1 MLCPADCAV
10 VLWLQPVTLLAG
22 QSASA
27 MFVCL
32 FVSVCVCV
40 CVCCVCMC
48 MCTRVCV
55 CACASAWMCVLET
68 CLKSTYNEHISR
80 DNLLSVL
87 NVCLQSLSVYLKVSI
102 PF

>member
-40 CVCCVCMC
+40 CVLCVYVYVYTCVRVCMC
-48 MCTRVCV
+48 ICMDVCV
-55 CACASAWMCVLET
+55 GNM
-68 CLKSTYNEHISR
+68 LKEY
-80 DNLLSVL
+80 
-87 NVCLQSLSVYLKVSI
+87 LQ
-102 PF
+102 

>member
-10 VLWLQPVTLLAG
+10 VVWLQPVTLLAG

-40 CVCCVCMC
+40 LCVYVYVYTCVRVCMC
-48 MCTRVCV
+48 ICMGVCV
-55 CACASAWMCVLET
+55 GNM
-68 CLKSTYNEHISR
+68 LKEY
-80 DNLLSVL
+80 V
-87 NVCLQSLSVYLKVSI
+87 Q
-102 PF
+102 